1 MLSQKLVRSLTT
13 RSASSPWMRFLNS
26 SCSNGSNA
34 AGSSIA
40 ATEKLKDDKVLS
52 SQPSAASSTTSTSRS
67 FSLGAQSSEWIP
79 DVKMDTDMV
88 HGGVIPDDKT
98 GAILT
103 PVYMSTTF
111 VQESVD
117 KYLEKGFSYSRTNNP
132 TVKMLEEKVAKIEN
146 GYDSICVSTGMA
158 ATASCIN
165 AFMNTGDHCVITNC
179 SYGGTNRI
187 CREQFVPLG
196 MEFSF
201 VDFTDP
207 KTVEA
212 AIQPNTKLIFSE
224 SPTNPTLT
232 LADLD
237 AISDISKRHGLLH
250 VCDSTFAT
258 PYVCRPLDHGCDLTI
273 QSLTKY
279 YDGLNIGTGGAL
291 IAKTPELYDRI
302 KLIQNMHGNIMSP
315 MTAFLMLQTMKTM
328 GLRIRQQSSSAMK
341 IATFLEGHPKVSK
354 VVYPGLASHPQK
366 ELADK
371 QHRDNLHGGML
382 WFDVIGDPIKLMDK
396 IKRPWTLCENLGATE
411 SIITACAV
419 MTHANMVRE
428 DRLKVGIT
436 DGFIRIS
443 VGIEDS
449 EDLIRGLDDA
459 LGQL

>member
-1 MLSQKLVRSLTT
+1 MLAQKVARSLTS

-26 SCSNGSNA
+26 SCSNGSSA
-34 AGSSIA
+34 AGSS
-40 ATEKLKDDKVLS
+40 
-52 SQPSAASSTTSTSRS
+52 SARA
-67 FSLGAQSSEWIP
+67 FSAKSDQWIP
-79 DVKMDTDMV
+79 NCSMDTDVV
-88 HGGVIPDDKT
+88 HGGVTPDEET

-117 KYLEKGFSYSRTNNP
+117 KYLEKGYSYSRTNNP

-146 GYDSICVSTGMA
+146 GYDAICVSTGMA

-165 AFMNTGDHCVITNC
+165 AFMNAGDHCVITNC

-187 CREQFVPLG
+187 CREQFMRLG
-196 MEFSF
+196 MEFDF

-207 KTVEA
+207 ATVEA
-212 AIQPNTKLIFSE
+212 AIKPNTKLIFSE

-237 AISDISKRHGLLH
+237 AISEIAKRHNVIH

-258 PYVCRPLDHGCDLTI
+258 PYVCRPMDHGADLTI

-291 IAKTPELYDRI
+291 IARTPELYEKI
-302 KLIQNMHGNIMSP
+302 KLVQNMHGNIMSP

-328 GLRIRQQSSSAMK
+328 GLRVRQQSSSAMK
-341 IATFLEGHPKVSK
+341 IATFLEGHPQVSR
-354 VVYPGLASHPQK
+354 VVYPGLDSHPQK
-366 ELADK
+366 ELADR
-371 QHRDNLHGGML
+371 QHRDGLHGGML
-382 WFDVIGDPIKLMDK
+382 WFDVKGDPIKLMDS
-396 IKRPWTLCENLGATE
+396 IKRPWTLCENLGASE

-419 MTHANMVRE
+419 MTHANMLRE
-428 DRLKVGIT
+428 DRLEVGIT

-443 VGIEDS
+443 VGIEDPD
-449 EDLIRGLDDA
+449 DLIRGLDDA
-459 LGQL
+459 LSQL

>member
-1 MLSQKLVRSLTT
+1 MLAQKVSRALSI
-13 RSASSPWMRFLNS
+13 RSAKSPWMRFLNS
-26 SCSNGSNA
+26 SCSNGAA
-34 AGSSIA
+34 AG
-40 ATEKLKDDKVLS
+40 ATASDTSCERG
-52 SQPSAASSTTSTSRS
+52 SARFLGTASSR
-67 FSLGAQSSEWIP
+67 WIP
-79 DVKMDTDMV
+79 DCSMDTDVV
-88 HGGVIPDDKT
+88 HGGVTPCDET

-103 PVYMSTTF
+103 PVYLSTTF
-111 VQESVD
+111 VQESVE
-117 KYLEKGFSYSRTNNP
+117 KYLEKGYSYSRTNNP
-132 TVKMLEEKVAKIEN
+132 TVKMLEEKVARIEN
-146 GYDSICVSTGMA
+146 GHDSICVSTGMA

-165 AFMNTGDHCVITNC
+165 AFMAAGDHCVITNC

-187 CREQFVPLG
+187 CREQFAPLG

-201 VDFTDP
+201 VDFADP
-207 KTVEA
+207 ANVAA
-212 AIQPNTKLIFSE
+212 AIRPNTKLIFSE

-237 AISDISKRHGLLH
+237 AISEIAQAAGVLH

-291 IAKTPELYDRI
+291 VAKTPELYDRI
-302 KLIQNMHGNIMSP
+302 KLVQNMHGNIMAP
-315 MTAFLMLQTMKTM
+315 MTAFLILQTVKTM
-328 GLRIRQQSSSAMK
+328 GLRVRQQSASAMK
-341 IATFLEGHPKVSK
+341 IATFLEGHPKVSR

-366 ELADK
+366 ALADR
-371 QHRDNLHGGML
+371 QHRDGLHGGML
-382 WFDVIGDPIKLMDK
+382 WFDVQGDPIQLMDS

-419 MTHANMVRE
+419 MTHANMLRE

-443 VGIEDS
+443 VGIEDPD
-449 EDLIRGLDDA
+449 DLIRGLDDA
-459 LGQL
+459 LGQI

>member
-1 MLSQKLVRSLTT
+1 MH
-13 RSASSPWMRFLNS
+13 
-26 SCSNGSNA
+26 
-34 AGSSIA
+34 
-40 ATEKLKDDKVLS
+40 
-52 SQPSAASSTTSTSRS
+52 RS
-67 FSLGAQSSEWIP
+67 FSAKSQAWIP
-79 DVKMDTDMV
+79 NCSMDTDVV
-88 HGGVIPDDKT
+88 HGGVVPDEKT

-117 KYLEKGFSYSRTNNP
+117 KYLDKGFSYSRTNNP
-132 TVKMLEEKVAKIEN
+132 TVKMLEEKVAKFEN
-146 GYDSICVSTGMA
+146 GYDAICVSTGMA

-207 KTVEA
+207 KIVED
-212 AIQPNTKLIFSE
+212 AIKPNTKLIFSE

-237 AISDISKRHGLLH
+237 AISEIAKRHGILH

-258 PYVCRPLDHGCDLTI
+258 PYVCRPLDHGADLTI

-291 IAKTPELYDRI
+291 IAKTPELYERI

-328 GLRIRQQSSSAMK
+328 GLRIRQQSASAMK
-341 IATFLEGHPKVSK
+341 IATFLESHPKVSK

-366 ELADK
+366 ELADR

-382 WFDVIGDPIKLMDK
+382 WFDVIGDPIKLMDS

-419 MTHANMVRE
+419 MTHANMLRE
-428 DRLKVGIT
+428 DRLNVGIT

-443 VGIEDS
+443 VGIEDPD
-449 EDLIRGLDDA
+449 DLIRGLDDA

>member
-1 MLSQKLVRSLTT
+1 MFVSKSAISRLSRLSATAKSSSMVRSL
-13 RSASSPWMRFLNS
+13 S
-26 SCSNGSNA
+26 
-34 AGSSIA
+34 AGS
-40 ATEKLKDDKVLS
+40 TGPK
-52 SQPSAASSTTSTSRS
+52 
-67 FSLGAQSSEWIP
+67 WI
-79 DVKMDTDMV
+79 DNVSMDTEIV
-88 HGGVIPDDKT
+88 HGGVTPCDAT

-117 KYLEKGFSYSRTNNP
+117 KYLDKGYSYSRTNNP
-132 TVKMLEEKVAKIEN
+132 TVKMLEEKVARIEH
-146 GYDSICVSTGMA
+146 GYDSICVGTGMS

-196 MEFSF
+196 MEFDF

-207 KTVEA
+207 ATVEA
-212 AIQPNTKLIFSE
+212 AIKPNTKLIFSE

-237 AISDISKRHGLLH
+237 AISEIAQRHNILH

-291 IAKTPELYDRI
+291 IAKTPELYERI

-315 MTAFLMLQTMKTM
+315 MTAFMMLQTMKTM
-328 GLRIRQQSSSAMK
+328 GLRVKQQSASAMK
-341 IATFLEGHPKVSK
+341 IATFLENHPKVSK
-354 VVYPGLASHPQK
+354 CVYPGLASHPQK
-366 ELADK
+366 ELADR

-382 WFDVIGDPIKLMDK
+382 WFDVIGDPIKLMDT
-396 IKRPWTLCENLGATE
+396 IKRPWTLCENLGASE

-419 MTHANMVRE
+419 MTHANMLKE

-443 VGIEDS
+443 VGIEDPD
-449 EDLIRGLDDA
+449 DLIRSLDEALNGL
-459 LGQL
+459 

>member
-1 MLSQKLVRSLTT
+1 MFAHKLARSLTT
-13 RSASSPWMRFLNS
+13 RSASSSWMRYLNAC
-26 SCSNGSNA
+26 CSNGSNA
-34 AGSSIA
+34 GCSR
-40 ATEKLKDDKVLS
+40 
-52 SQPSAASSTTSTSRS
+52 SSTSDNKQVAPTRP
-67 FSLGAQSSEWIP
+67 FSGKSWIP
-79 DVKMDTDMV
+79 DCSMDTHIV
-88 HGGVIPDDKT
+88 HGGVSPDEKT

-117 KYLEKGFSYSRTNNP
+117 KYLDKGYSYSRTNNP

-165 AFMNTGDHCVITNC
+165 AFMKTGDHCVITNC

-196 MEFSF
+196 MTFSF

-207 KTVEA
+207 KVVEE

-237 AISDISKRHGLLH
+237 AISEIAQRHGILH

-258 PYVCRPLDHGCDLTI
+258 PYICRPLDHGCDLTI

-291 IAKTPELYDRI
+291 VAKTPELYQRI
-302 KLIQNMHGNIMSP
+302 KLVQNMHGNIMSP
-315 MTAFLMLQTMKTM
+315 MTAFLILQTMKTM
-328 GLRIRQQSSSAMK
+328 GLRVRQQSASAMK
-341 IATFLEGHPKVSK
+341 IATFLEGHSKVNR

-366 ELADK
+366 ALADK
-371 QHRDNLHGGML
+371 QHRDGLHGGML
-382 WFDVIGDPIKLMDK
+382 WFDVIGDPIKLMDN
-396 IKRPWTLCENLGATE
+396 IKRPWTLCENLGASE

-419 MTHANMVRE
+419 MTHANMIRE

-443 VGIEDS
+443 VGIEDAD
-449 EDLIRGLDDA
+449 DLIRGLDDA

>member
-1 MLSQKLVRSLTT
+1 MLSSKVARSLSL
-13 RSASSPWMRFLNS
+13 RSSSPWMKHLNS
-26 SCSNGSNA
+26 ICSNGSSKA
-34 AGSSIA
+34 ASGSSVVS
-40 ATEKLKDDKVLS
+40 LRRCLS
-52 SQPSAASSTTSTSRS
+52 SEASD
-67 FSLGAQSSEWIP
+67 WIP
-79 DVKMDTDMV
+79 DVSMDTDVV
-88 HGGVIPDDKT
+88 HGGVVPCEKT

-117 KYLEKGFSYSRTNNP
+117 KYLEKGYSYSRTNNP

-196 MEFSF
+196 MEFDF

-207 KTVEA
+207 KNVEA
-212 AIQPNTKLIFSE
+212 AIKPNTKLIFSE

-237 AISDISKRHGLLH
+237 AISEIAQKHGILH

-258 PYVCRPLDHGCDLTI
+258 PYVCRPLDHGADLTI

-291 IAKTPELYDRI
+291 IAKTPELYERI

-315 MTAFLMLQTMKTM
+315 MTAYLMLQTMKTM
-328 GLRIRQQSSSAMK
+328 GLRIRQQSASAMK
-341 IATFLEGHPKVSK
+341 IATFLESHPQVSK

-366 ELADK
+366 ELADR
-371 QHRDNLHGGML
+371 QHRDGLHGGML
-382 WFDVIGDPIKLMDK
+382 WFDVKGDPIKLMDS

-419 MTHANMVRE
+419 MTHANMIRE

-443 VGIEDS
+443 VGIEDPD
-449 EDLIRGLDDA
+449 DLIRGLDDA
-459 LGQL
+459 LNQL

>member
-1 MLSQKLVRSLTT
+1 MLAQKLARSLNS
-13 RSASSPWMRFLNS
+13 RSASSPWMRYLNS
-26 SCSNGSNA
+26 CCSNGSNA
-34 AGSSIA
+34 AGSSMA
-40 ATEKLKDDKVLS
+40 AKAKRGGGGPTVRVLS
-52 SQPSAASSTTSTSRS
+52 AKSHQ
-67 FSLGAQSSEWIP
+67 WIP
-79 DVKMDTDMV
+79 DVSMDTDIV
-88 HGGVIPDDKT
+88 HGGVVPDDRT

-103 PVYMSTTF
+103 PVYLSTTF

-117 KYLEKGFSYSRTNNP
+117 KYLEKGYSYSRTNNP

-146 GYDSICVSTGMA
+146 GHDSICVSTGMA

-165 AFMNTGDHCVITNC
+165 AFMATGDHCVITNC

-196 MEFSF
+196 MQFSF
-201 VDFTDP
+201 VDFTDLA
-207 KTVEA
+207 TVEA
-212 AIQPNTKLIFSE
+212 AIKPNTKMIFSE

-237 AISDISKRHGLLH
+237 AISDIAKRHGLLH

-291 IAKTPELYDRI
+291 VAKTPELYERI
-302 KLIQNMHGNIMSP
+302 KLVQNMHGNIMAP

-328 GLRIRQQSSSAMK
+328 GLRIRQQSSSATK
-341 IATFLEGHPKVSK
+341 IAEFLESHPKVSR
-354 VVYPGLASHPQK
+354 VVYPGLDSHPQK
-366 ELADK
+366 ELADR
-371 QHRDNLHGGML
+371 QHRDGLHGGML
-382 WFDVIGDPIKLMDK
+382 WFDVIGDPIELMDS

-419 MTHANMVRE
+419 MTHANMLRE

-443 VGIEDS
+443 VGIEDPD
-449 EDLIRGLDDA
+449 DLIRGLDDA

>member
-1 MLSQKLVRSLTT
+1 MLSQKLARSLST
-13 RSASSPWMRFLNS
+13 RSASSPWMRYLNS
-26 SCSNGSNA
+26 RCSNG
-34 AGSSIA
+34 GS
-40 ATEKLKDDKVLS
+40 TLG
-52 SQPSAASSTTSTSRS
+52 STTAVHGHAARS
-67 FSLGAQSSEWIP
+67 FSAKSERWIP
-79 DVKMDTDMV
+79 NCSLDTDVV
-88 HGGVIPDDKT
+88 HGGVVPDEKT

-117 KYLEKGFSYSRTNNP
+117 KYLERGYSYSRTNNP

-146 GYDSICVSTGMA
+146 GYDAICVSTGMA

-165 AFMNTGDHCVITNC
+165 AFMKTGDHCVITNC

-187 CREQFVPLG
+187 CREQFIPLG

-237 AISDISKRHGLLH
+237 AISEIAQKNGILH

-258 PYVCRPLDHGCDLTI
+258 PYVCRPLDHGADLTI

-279 YDGLNIGTGGAL
+279 YDGMNIGTGGAL
-291 IAKTPELYDRI
+291 IAKTPELYERI

-328 GLRIRQQSSSAMK
+328 GLRVRQQSASAMK
-341 IATFLEGHPKVSK
+341 IATFLESHPQVSK

-366 ELADK
+366 ELADR
-371 QHRDNLHGGML
+371 QHRDGLHGGML
-382 WFDVIGDPIKLMDK
+382 WFDVKGDPIKLMDS
-396 IKRPWTLCENLGATE
+396 IKRPWTLCENLGASE

-419 MTHANMVRE
+419 MTHANMIRE
-428 DRLKVGIT
+428 DRLNAGIS

-443 VGIEDS
+443 VGIEDPD
-449 EDLIRGLDDA
+449 DLIRGLDDA